1 MAIQVTSDP
10 RKAEVFISYASQNRE
25 RVVQIAGH
33 LESAGVT
40 IWRDQDEIL
49 GGENYGPKIVHGI
62 KNCQVLLLVCTDASM
77 RSKNVKQEI
86 QLAWHYGRPYLPLLG
101 EPIDK
106 YPEQVQYWLEGWQWI
121 EVLDR
126 PAAKWLPHV
135 LQALAGTGVKSNP
148 TALPSPGADVAG
160 GWLSW
165 FGRLLGRNRQEVPN
179 AVPAQPIARPTPLAQ
194 GLEGLRALARF
205 TDQIWP
211 VPADRVHRGITRSGL
226 RDLGAPQDDVQH
238 GHRLGSRVC
247 LAIESDRTGHLLL
260 LDEGPSGKIYCLCP
274 SSFAPDTRLAVG
286 RTYLPQR
293 GARYDA
299 FEVSGQPG
307 REHLL
312 AILTDEPLGLDWM
325 PNDQNVPAR
334 VLSPADINTLLARL
348 RELEGD
354 RWTALSTYFDVIAG
368 P

>member
-1 MAIQVTSDP
+1 MHEPPNSGA
-10 RKAEVFISYASQNRE
+10 AEVFISYASRNRE

-40 IWRDQDEIL
+40 IWRDQNEIL

-62 KNCQVLLLVCTDASM
+62 KTCKVLLLVCTDASM
-77 RSKNVKQEI
+77 RSRNVKQEI

-101 EPIDK
+101 EPIDS

-126 PAAKWLPHV
+126 PTAQWLPRV
-135 LQALAGTGVKSNP
+135 LQALAKAGVTSNMP
-148 TALPSPGADVAG
+148 TTVAVG
-160 GWLSW
+160 PVV
-165 FGRLLGRNRQEVPN
+165 Q
-179 AVPAQPIARPTPLAQ
+179 PTPPAQ
-194 GLEGLRALARF
+194 GLAGLRAVARF

-211 VPADRVHRGITRSGL
+211 VPADHVLRGATRSGL
-226 RDLGAPQDDVQH
+226 RDLGAPQDDVKH

-247 LAIESDRTGHLLL
+247 LAIESDRAGHLLL
-260 LDEGPSGKIYCLCP
+260 LDEGTSGKIYCLCP
-274 SSFAPDTRLAVG
+274 SVFAPETRLPAG
-286 RTYLPQR
+286 RTYLPQQ

-325 PNDQNVPAR
+325 PKDPKVPAR
-334 VLSPADINTLLARL
+334 VLSPADIDTLLARL
-348 RELEGD
+348 RGLEGD
-354 RWTALSTYFDVIAG
+354 RWTALATFFDVTAG
-368 P
+368 